1 MVLEQCLLANIAWSL
16 FIPYSVAEVLGGVV
30 GSVIVWI
37 MYADHFKASTDEI
50 SPITIRNLFCTA
62 PAVRNLPRNFFVE
75 LFDTFIFISSILAI
89 SEIKTPGIVPIGV
102 GLLVWAIGMG
112 LGGPTGFA
120 MNLARDMGPLIAH
133 AILPIANKA
142 DSDWQI
148 VIGNTV
154 SLCQELRPLS
164 GQQLPLGLC
173 MDFLELIKLNR
184 RRVLLWQH

>member
-1 MVLEQCLLANIAWSL
+1 MVLAQCLLGNIAWSL
-16 FIPYSVAEVLGGVV
+16 FIPYSVAEVLGGIV

-120 MNLARDMGPLIAH
+120 MNLARDMGPRIAH

>member
-1 MVLEQCLLANIAWSL
+1 MVLI
-16 FIPYSVAEVLGGVV
+16 YSVAEVLGGVV

-120 MNLARDMGPLIAH
+120 MNLARDMGPRIAH

>member
-1 MVLEQCLLANIAWSL
+1 ML
-16 FIPYSVAEVLGGVV
+16 
-30 GSVIVWI
+30 
-37 MYADHFKASTDEI
+37 
-50 SPITIRNLFCTA
+50 NL
-62 PAVRNLPRNFFVE
+62 
-75 LFDTFIFISSILAI
+75 
-89 SEIKTPGIVPIGV
+89 
-102 GLLVWAIGMG
+102 WAIGMG

-120 MNLARDMGPLIAH
+120 MNLARDMGPRIAH